1 MKQKKGNIKL
11 LNNFEIAETEIFC
24 SKIEGTKYKKIYKK
38 IIDYIYPQLKLNPFF
53 GNNIKKLKGKFEG
66 IYRYRIGDYRLFYQ
80 IENDIV
86 LIIIL
91 DIDDRKD
98 AYRK

>member
-1 MKQKKGNIKL
+1 MTQKKENIKL
-11 LNNFEIAETEIFC
+11 LNNFEIAETENFS
-24 SKIEGTKYKKIYKK
+24 SKIERTRYKKIYKK
-38 IIDYIYPQLKLNPFF
+38 ITDYIYPQLKLNPFF
-53 GNNIKKLKGKFEG
+53 GSNIKKLKGEFEG

-80 IENDIV
+80 IENDKV

-98 AYRK
+98 AYR

>member
-1 MKQKKGNIKL
+1 M
-11 LNNFEIAETEIFC
+11 LNNFEIAETEIFS
-24 SKIEGTKYKKIYKK
+24 SKTEDRKYIKIYKK
-38 IIDYIYPQLKLNPFF
+38 IIDYIYPQLKINPFF
-53 GNNIKKLKGKFEG
+53 GNNIKKLKGEFEG

-80 IENDIV
+80 IENDKV

-91 DIDDRKD
+91 NIDDRKD

>member
-1 MKQKKGNIKL
+1 M
-11 LNNFEIAETEIFC
+11 LNNFQIAETENFV
-24 SKIEGTKYKKIYKK
+24 SKIKKRQYVKIYNK
-38 IIDYIYPQLKLNPFF
+38 IADYIYPQLRLNPFF
-53 GNNIKKLKGKFEG
+53 GNNIKKLKGEFEG

-80 IENDIV
+80 IENDKV

-98 AYRK
+98 AYCK